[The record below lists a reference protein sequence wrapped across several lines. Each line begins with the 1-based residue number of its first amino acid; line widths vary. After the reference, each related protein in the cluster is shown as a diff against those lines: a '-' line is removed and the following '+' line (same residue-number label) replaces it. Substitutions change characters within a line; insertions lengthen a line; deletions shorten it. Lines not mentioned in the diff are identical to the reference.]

1 MSSSYYTMRSL
12 SPARRRVLEQ
22 HRRFG
27 LKTGRRSSVNQLLEA
42 VSPYEECIEVKAVS
56 EKAAGA
62 EKHPGQ
68 KKEPVDVSAGA
79 ADVVFKEDD
88 DPAGVVDPPAPLELE
103 RTVDGD
109 DGVDEREPAEEHIY
123 RELEED
129 PKDCVVLTGI
139 PTEVVILPTS
149 STVVSSSES
158 SSTTSSVNVRT
169 LTPPISFDGDDDDDD
184 DNDASTSHHNDQDW
198 DDDQEDEWP
207 SDEERSVNN
216 KKPNNNNNN
225 NNN

>member
-27 LKTGRRSSVNQLLEA
+27 LKTCRSNVNQLLEA

-56 EKAAGA
+56 AKAAGA
-62 EKHPGQ
+62 KMCPGS
-68 KKEPVDVSAGA
+68 KEEPVDLSSGS
-79 ADVVFKEDD
+79 ADVVPKEDD
-88 DPAGVVDPPAPLELE
+88 DPAGDVDPPAPLELE
-103 RTVDGD
+103 RTVDD
-109 DGVDEREPAEEHIY
+109 DDEIEEREPSEEHIY
-123 RELEED
+123 RELEGELTATESI
-129 PKDCVVLTGI
+129 VLTGI

-169 LTPPISFDGDDDDDD
+169 LTPPMSFDDDDV
-184 DNDASTSHHNDQDW
+184 STSHHNQEYAW

-207 SDEERSVNN
+207 SDEERSVNKN
-216 KKPNNNNNN
+216 KTKNYN
-225 NNN
+225 